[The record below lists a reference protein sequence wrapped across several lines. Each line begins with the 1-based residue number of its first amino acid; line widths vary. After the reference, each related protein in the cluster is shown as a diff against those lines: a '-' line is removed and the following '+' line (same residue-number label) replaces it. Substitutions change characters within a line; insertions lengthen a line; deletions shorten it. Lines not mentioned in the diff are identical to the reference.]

1 MMNPDDSSPL
11 PYTDSKPVGA
21 ADFYF
26 AINATFRF
34 ILTRF
39 GLEGL
44 RRYWK
49 DLGSGYFAPVSDR
62 WKAKGLSGIE
72 EYFGA
77 FFNAE
82 PDAKV
87 EIRRSDTMVTVEV
100 KDCPAIRHLRML
112 DREVVSCFCQH
123 CYFINEAIASPAGFT
138 ARVEG
143 GNGSCIQTFQ
153 PCSPELA
160 PQDLAMIKENS
171 C

>member
-1 MMNPDDSSPL
+1 MNPNDSSPL
-11 PYTDSKPVGA
+11 RYTDSKPVGA

-44 RRYWK
+44 HRYWR

-62 WKAKGLSGIE
+62 WKVKGLSGIE
-72 EYFGA
+72 EYFRA

-82 PDAKV
+82 PDAEV
-87 EIRRSDTMVTVEV
+87 EIRRSEAMVTVEV
-100 KDCPAIRHLRML
+100 KVCPAIRHLRKH
-112 DREVVSCFCQH
+112 DREIVSCFCQH
-123 CYFINEAIASPAGFT
+123 CYFINEAIAFPAGFT

-143 GNGSCIQTFQ
+143 GNGSCRQTFQ
-153 PCSPELA
+153 LRYPELA
-160 PQDLAMIKENS
+160 PQDLAMIEENS